1 MAFNHYTNQFM
12 NEAEDAAFTKAATT
26 VGPATNAGIA
36 SLGAVDQATPAAM
49 GLQPPSIPTNFSG
62 NAYFA
67 ANPDVAAAYQA
78 APGGL
83 NTDDFAKLHYNTY
96 GANEQRL
103 ADPNAIY
110 NKLVQDSYGTI
121 GRTGVGA
128 DASNIDQAGLDYW
141 KGQLASGAI
150 APQDFGSVFNNA
162 VNVYKEQNPDDK
174 YTQYVNNYQKTQT
187 ENNQIRDYVSSVLS
201 DTALSPSDQANK
213 ILNQARQGG
222 FDQQRLESVFGKDKV
237 QPYMDMYKTNIN
249 DFINTTL
256 AKEPGTTM
264 NEVGILHKAAVDNKW
279 TPDELVKYG
288 GLDKAT
294 AQSYFDMYD
303 KGIGSIVTSL
313 NDPKTDDTTK
323 TATLLSLAQKYG
335 TTDADLA
342 KASKGKYTEKE
353 IAAYLDPVRDVPTGL
368 QKLMNDPKATASDI
382 TKFINNAKADPR
394 AAGIFGVGLDKVL
407 AASPELV
414 MRDIQNGTGNTA
426 ENYKNFLAQAKATPE
441 SAAKYAPQIASIEKV
456 QSLISRAV
464 NKDYGGKEYPWMYE
478 MFTGLNA
485 KDTAQAPTQ
494 LEFTPAKTDVAQG
507 VDGDGNLYSYTRT
520 LTPAQPKEKG
530 LRVVETDDNGNPTKY
545 IKEIDSASFNNKP
558 GERTHTGSQGLVAE
572 YDDKGKLTGYSS
584 GNRIYTSNPTWIGAK
599 WDADGKSAAYGG
611 RTGGSGFK
619 GFAQDVL
626 GAFNDMGIVGQ
637 LALMYATGGAG
648 SALASQM
655 GGTALAQAAAS
666 GLISGALSEVGGGD
680 FGKGFLGGAAGSGV
694 GSLVQG
700 AMPTGGFTPTGN
712 LTVDS
717 YLTKALPNA
726 ASSAARTGVLGGNAL
741 DAGLYSLL
749 NTGVGMGVNAGT
761 NMLLGETGLDKL
773 GAAQPYATG
782 IASNLLSGAIT
793 GRDFDINKAITNTAA
808 QQLLQTGKTAARP

>member
-12 NEAEDAAFTKAATT
+12 NEAEDAAFTNAATT

-36 SLGAVDQATPAAM
+36 SLGAVNPATPAAM
-49 GLQPPSIPTNFSG
+49 GIQPSIPTNFSG

-67 ANPDVAAAYQA
+67 ANPDVAAAYQT

-83 NTDDFAKLHYNTY
+83 NTDDFAKLHYNTH
-96 GANEQRL
+96 GINEQRL

-110 NKLVQDSYGTI
+110 NKLVQDSYSTI

-128 DASNIDQAGLDYW
+128 EASNIDQAGLDYW

-187 ENNQIRDYVSSVLS
+187 ENNQIKDYVSSVLS
-201 DTALSPSDQANK
+201 DTTLSPSDQANK
-213 ILNQARQGG
+213 ILNQARQSG

-237 QPYMDMYKTNIN
+237 QPYMDTYKTNIN
-249 DFINTTL
+249 NFINTTL
-256 AKEPGTTM
+256 AQEPGTTM
-264 NEVGILHKAAVDNKW
+264 NEVGALHKAAVENKW

-294 AQSYFDMYD
+294 AQSYFDLYD
-303 KGIGSIVTSL
+303 KGLGSIVAGL
-313 NDPKTDDTTK
+313 NDPKTDDITK
-323 TATLLSLAQKYG
+323 TATLMSLTQKYG
-335 TTDADLA
+335 TTDADIA
-342 KASKGKYTEKE
+342 KASKGKFTEKE
-353 IAAYLDPVRDVPTGL
+353 VSAYLDPVRDVPTGL
-368 QKLMNDPKATASDI
+368 QKLMNDPQATAADI

-407 AASPELV
+407 SASPELV
-414 MRDIQNGTGNTA
+414 MRDIQNGTGSIA
-426 ENYKNFLAQAKATPE
+426 ENYQTFLDKAKATPE
-441 SAAKYAPQIASIEKV
+441 MAAKYAPQIAQVEKM
-456 QSLISRAV
+456 LGTTTFTA
-464 NKDYGGKEYPWMYE
+464 NENFGGKPQDYQLQIVSSLTDKVKSKIP
-478 MFTGLNA
+478 
-485 KDTAQAPTQ
+485 QV
-494 LEFTPAKTDVAQG
+494 LEFKPVKIETRDDGEGGTYQVQTGGDVKTKG
-507 VDGDGNLYSYTRT
+507 VSGDSESGYRSTEPITVN
-520 LTPAQPKEKG
+520 G
-530 LRVVETDDNGNPTKY
+530 LPVYAN
-545 IKEIDSASFNNKP
+545 
-558 GERTHTGSQGLVAE
+558 
-572 YDDKGKLTGYSS
+572 YDATGKLTGYEADSRYRSWLNGKQSIS
-584 GNRIYTSNPTWIGAK
+584 GSF
-599 WDADGKSAAYGG
+599 DAN
-611 RTGGSGFK
+611 GSPKPVGHQSKQAGLK
-619 GFAQDVL
+619 GFGQDVL
-626 GAFNDMGIVGQ
+626 GAFNDMGIIGQ

-648 SALASQM
+648 SALAAQM

-680 FGKGFLGGAAGSGV
+680 FGKGFLGGAVGSGV
-694 GSLVQG
+694 GSAVQG
-700 AMPTGGFTPTGN
+700 AIPTGGFTTTGN
-712 LTVDS
+712 PMIDS
-717 YLTKALPNA
+717 YLTKALPSA

-749 NTGVGMGVNAGT
+749 NTGVGMGT
-761 NMLLGETGLDKL
+761 DKLLGAADLDKL

>member
-49 GLQPPSIPTNFSG
+49 GLQPSIPTNFSG

-67 ANPDVAAAYQA
+67 ANPDVAAAYQT

-83 NTDDFAKLHYNTY
+83 NTDDFAKLHYNTH
-96 GANEQRL
+96 GINEQRL

-187 ENNQIRDYVSSVLS
+187 ENNQIKDYVSSVLS
-201 DTALSPSDQANK
+201 DTTLSPSDQANK
-213 ILNQARQGG
+213 ILNQARQSG

-237 QPYMDMYKTNIN
+237 QPYMDTYKTNIN

-256 AKEPGTTM
+256 AQEPGTTM
-264 NEVGILHKAAVDNKW
+264 NEVGALHKAAVENKW

-294 AQSYFDMYD
+294 AQSYFDLYD
-303 KGIGSIVTSL
+303 KGLGSIVAGL
-313 NDPKTDDTTK
+313 NDPKTDDITK
-323 TATLLSLAQKYG
+323 TATLMSLTQKYG
-335 TTDADLA
+335 TTDADIA
-342 KASKGKYTEKE
+342 KASKGKFTEKE
-353 IAAYLDPVRDVPTGL
+353 VAAYLDPVRDVPTGL
-368 QKLMNDPKATASDI
+368 QKLMNDSKATASDI

-407 AASPELV
+407 ASSPELV
-414 MRDIQNGTGNTA
+414 MRDIQNGTGSLA
-426 ENYKNFLAQAKATPE
+426 ENYQTFLEKAKSTPE
-441 SAAKYAPQIASIEKV
+441 NAAKYAPQIAQVEKMLDTAMF
-456 QSLISRAV
+456 SA
-464 NKDYGGKEYPWMYE
+464 NENFGGKPQDYQLQIVSPL
-478 MFTGLNA
+478 TA
-485 KDTAQAPTQ
+485 KSKENIPQQ
-494 LEFTPAKTDVAQG
+494 LEMTPIKMEARDDGEGGTYQVKTGGG
-507 VDGDGNLYSYTRT
+507 VKTKGVQEISSGDSESGYS
-520 LTPAQPKEKG
+520 LTGYRSTEPTTING
-530 LRVVETDDNGNPTKY
+530 LPVYAN
-545 IKEIDSASFNNKP
+545 
-558 GERTHTGSQGLVAE
+558 
-572 YDDKGKLTGYSS
+572 YDATGKLTGYEADSRYRSWLNGKQSIS
-584 GNRIYTSNPTWIGAK
+584 GSFDANGNPKPVGHQSKQA
-599 WDADGKSAAYGG
+599 
-611 RTGGSGFK
+611 GFK
-619 GFAQDVL
+619 GFGQDVL

-648 SALASQM
+648 SALAASM
-655 GGTALAQAAAS
+655 GGGALANAAAS

-680 FGKGFLGGAAGSGV
+680 FGKGFLGGAVGSGV
-694 GSLVQG
+694 GSLAQG
-700 AMPTGGFTPTGN
+700 AMPTGGLTTTGN
-712 LTVDS
+712 PMIDS
-717 YLTKALPNA
+717 YLTKALPSA

-749 NTGVGMGVNAGT
+749 NTGVGTGVNAGT

-782 IASNLLSGAIT
+782 IASNLVSGAIT
-793 GRDFDINKAITNTAA
+793 GRNFDINKAITNTAA